1 MIIWF
6 IEKNII
12 PDLSFDVTKYVA
24 ALFCFI
30 QLISVLENE
39 SSCND
44 AWWARALQKFLM
56 DKSKRHFDMDIDID
70 KLREEQ
76 EEEDKKKIWRK
87 RRKMKIT
94 NEGINLIK
102 KFEGLRL
109 EAYLCPAGV
118 WTIGY
123 GHTKG
128 VKKGDKITEETANM
142 LLELDLNDFIVGV
155 QKLLKKNINNNQFSA
170 LVSFA
175 FNLGLANLKSSTLLK
190 KSKF

>member
-1 MIIWF
+1 MEGRI
-6 IEKNII
+6 
-12 PDLSFDVTKYVA
+12 
-24 ALFCFI
+24 
-30 QLISVLENE
+30 
-39 SSCND
+39 
-44 AWWARALQKFLM
+44 
-56 DKSKRHFDMDIDID
+56 
-70 KLREEQ
+70 
-76 EEEDKKKIWRK
+76 
-87 RRKMKIT
+87 MKIT

-128 VKKGDKITEETANM
+128 VKKGQVITQ
-142 LLELDLNDFIVGV
+142 LEADN
-155 QKLLKKNINNNQFSA
+155 LLKEDLSSFEKGVTSLIKSNINQNQFDS

-190 KSKF
+190 KVNANPNDRTIVDEFLKWVYAKKVFLEGLHRRRQAEANLYFTK

>member
-1 MIIWF
+1 
-6 IEKNII
+6 
-12 PDLSFDVTKYVA
+12 
-24 ALFCFI
+24 
-30 QLISVLENE
+30 
-39 SSCND
+39 
-44 AWWARALQKFLM
+44 
-56 DKSKRHFDMDIDID
+56 
-70 KLREEQ
+70 
-76 EEEDKKKIWRK
+76 
-87 RRKMKIT
+87 MKIT

-128 VKKGDKITEETANM
+128 VKKGQVITQ
-142 LLELDLNDFIVGV
+142 LEADN
-155 QKLLKKNINNNQFSA
+155 LLKEDLSSFEKGVTSLIKSNINQNQFDS

-190 KSKF
+190 KVNSNPNDKTIVDEFLKWIYAGGKPLEGLKRRRQAEAYLYFS